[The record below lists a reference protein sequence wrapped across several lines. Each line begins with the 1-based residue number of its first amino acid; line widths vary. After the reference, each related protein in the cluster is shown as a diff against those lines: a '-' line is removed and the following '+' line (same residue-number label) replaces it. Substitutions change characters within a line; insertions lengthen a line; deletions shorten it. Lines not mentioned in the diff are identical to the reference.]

1 MGMGKNFPISPWT
14 RIAWWVV
21 RPGADTDSMF
31 IRATAFELPANAP
44 WYT

>member
-1 MGMGKNFPISPWT
+1 MFGGASSFNQLLGV
-14 RIAWWVV
+14 WVV